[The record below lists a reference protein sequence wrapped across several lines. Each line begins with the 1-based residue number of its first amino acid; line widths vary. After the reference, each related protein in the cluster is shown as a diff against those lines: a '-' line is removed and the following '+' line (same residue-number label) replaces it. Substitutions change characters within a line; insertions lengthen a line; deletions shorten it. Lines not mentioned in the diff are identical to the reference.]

1 MKYHI
6 NLSDRNKMVVDKV
19 TDKLAYDRYCAI
31 VSAPGTGKS
40 YVSLEFVCR
49 NMNKN
54 ILFLAPTNAILN
66 QYKTTIASE
75 GLLGDVDIY
84 DMEEIDRRLKIY
96 FPNLELHTY
105 QWFHFN
111 QTNGNLNNVD
121 YDYVICDEYHHT
133 GSNKWYLSFNDY
145 ANTHKHTKFL
155 WMSATPHR
163 MDGQN
168 TLFSFDN
175 DVVYEYSMAEAIV
188 DGELS
193 MPIYIDCGI
202 RYLGE
207 ILKRR
212 EIILE
217 EYPLGKERD
226 DLLRDI
232 DLFLRDINSYD
243 KLPEIFSKYIDE
255 CAKVLYFCPLSDSQ
269 DRLNN
274 TKRIYEVYNLRE
286 KMFNGKKYRRVL

>member
-111 QTNGNLNNVD
+111 QTNGNLDNVD
-121 YDYVICDEYHHT
+121 YDYVICDE
-133 GSNKWYLSFNDY
+133 
-145 ANTHKHTKFL
+145 
-155 WMSATPHR
+155 
-163 MDGQN
+163 
-168 TLFSFDN
+168 
-175 DVVYEYSMAEAIV
+175 
-188 DGELS
+188 
-193 MPIYIDCGI
+193 
-202 RYLGE
+202 
-207 ILKRR
+207 
-212 EIILE
+212 
-217 EYPLGKERD
+217 
-226 DLLRDI
+226 
-232 DLFLRDINSYD
+232 
-243 KLPEIFSKYIDE
+243 
-255 CAKVLYFCPLSDSQ
+255 
-269 DRLNN
+269 
-274 TKRIYEVYNLRE
+274 
-286 KMFNGKKYRRVL
+286 